1 MKKKVLLS
9 VFAAALF
16 ASPVALAQNEGVHN
30 SADDNATSLEGKDV
44 FGPNANELTQYGKD
58 GLNNVDSATTKA
70 KFKAAG
76 EDLVK
81 LPGKDNY
88 LVKGASK
95 ATAAKKAPMAPKAG
109 AKPAG
114 KVLPKTSAAK

>member
-1 MKKKVLLS
+1 MKKQVLLS

-16 ASPVALAQNEGVHN
+16 ASPVALANDGVHT
-30 SADDNATSLEGKDV
+30 SADDNATSLTGADV
-44 FGPNANELTQYGKD
+44 FGPNSNELTQYAKD
-58 GLNNVDSATTKA
+58 GLNNVDASTTKA

-76 EDLVK
+76 EELVK

-88 LVKGASK
+88 LVKGK
-95 ATAAKKAPMAPKAG
+95 AKAAANKAMAPKAG

>member
-16 ASPVALAQNEGVHN
+16 ASPVALAQNEGQHN
-30 SADDNATSLEGKDV
+30 SKDDNATSLTGADV
-44 FGPNANELTQYGKD
+44 FGKEPAELTQYAKD
-58 GLNNVDSATTKA
+58 GLNNVDAGSTKD

-76 EDLVK
+76 ENLSK

-88 LVKGASK
+88 LVTGK
-95 ATAAKKAPMAPKAG
+95 AKDAAKKAMAPKAG